1 MIEAG
6 KETIHH
12 RICPFC
18 EACCG
23 LEITVAEGRVKRIR
37 GHAADVFSGGYLCPK
52 GVALKDL
59 HEDPDRLRKPL
70 IKRDGQ
76 FVEATWDEAFAE
88 IERRLLPI
96 IASHGADSVALT
108 LGNPVVHK
116 AALLLYAP
124 RLGRALG
131 SKNVFSASTLDQ
143 MPKHLSCGLLFG
155 EFLSIPVPD
164 IERTDLLLMLGANPM
179 VSNGSLWTV
188 PNFRDKAKA
197 LRARGGKLVVVDPR
211 RTETAKVADEHV
223 FIRPSGDVFFLLGMV
238 HTLFAEKLVHLGRLA
253 ERVAG
258 VEVLERAV
266 AAFSP
271 EQVSSRCGIPTETI
285 RRLARSLAA
294 AKRAVVYGRVGTCTQ
309 EYGTL
314 CNWLVDVLNILTGHF
329 DEPGGAMFPR
339 AAALQANTMGK
350 PGSGKGVVT
359 GRRKSRVSGAP
370 EVLGEFPMS
379 CLAEEIQTPGEG
391 QVKALITVSSNPAL
405 SSPNGERLAAAME
418 QLEFMVS
425 LDIYLNETSRHADV
439 VLSGTSPLEDLHY
452 DVAFSQLS
460 YRNHARY
467 SHPVFQPEAGH
478 PFQPEAGHPEEWQV
492 LLRLIGIVQGKGAG
506 ADLGSIDDE
515 LLMNDL
521 RRTTGPHADQI
532 FKALSHRRGVERLL
546 DLGLRSG
553 PYGDQFGTKPDGLN
567 LDRVKAAEGGI
578 DLGALTPRVPE
589 VLRTPSGK
597 IELAPP
603 MLVDDLRRVASD
615 LERPAPELV
624 IIGRRQL
631 HGNNSW
637 MHNLPVL
644 AKGAAQCT
652 ALVNPADAARLGLED
667 GGRARIAHDGRTIE
681 VEVEIS
687 NEMMPGVISLPHGW
701 GHDQPGSQ
709 LNVAAA
715 NPGGN
720 LNALM
725 DENRRDPLSGNAVL
739 SGMEVEMVPVA
750 ARVFA
755 GQAR

>member
-1 MIEAG
+1 
-6 KETIHH
+6 
-12 RICPFC
+12 
-18 EACCG
+18 
-23 LEITVAEGRVKRIR
+23 
-37 GHAADVFSGGYLCPK
+37 
-52 GVALKDL
+52 
-59 HEDPDRLRKPL
+59 
-70 IKRDGQ
+70 
-76 FVEATWDEAFAE
+76 
-88 IERRLLPI
+88 
-96 IASHGADSVALT
+96 
-108 LGNPVVHK
+108 
-116 AALLLYAP
+116 
-124 RLGRALG
+124 
-131 SKNVFSASTLDQ
+131 
-143 MPKHLSCGLLFG
+143 
-155 EFLSIPVPD
+155 
-164 IERTDLLLMLGANPM
+164 M

-197 LRARGGKLVVVDPR
+197 LRARGGKLIVVDPR
-211 RTETAKVADEHV
+211 RTETAKVADEHI

-238 HTLFAEKLVHLGRLA
+238 HTLFAEKLVRLGRLA
-253 ERVAG
+253 EHVAG
-258 VEVLERAV
+258 VESLDRAV
-266 AAFSP
+266 AAFPP
-271 EQVSSRCGIPTETI
+271 EEVSGRSGVPAETI
-285 RRLARSLAA
+285 RRLARSVAA

-329 DEPGGAMFPR
+329 DEPGGAMFPK
-339 AAALQANTMGK
+339 AAALQTNTIGK
-350 PGSGKGVVT
+350 PGFGKGIVT

-439 VLSGTSPLEDLHY
+439 VLPGTSPLEDSHY
-452 DVAFSQLS
+452 DVAFAQLS

-467 SHPVFQPEAGH
+467 SHPV
-478 PFQPEAGHPEEWQV
+478 FQPEAGHPEEWQV

-506 ADLGSIDDE
+506 ADIGSIDDE

-521 RRTTGPHADQI
+521 RRAMGPHAEEI
-532 FKALSHRRGVERLL
+532 FKALSQRRGVERLL
-546 DLGLRSG
+546 DLGLRTG
-553 PYGDQFGTKPDGLN
+553 PYGDQFGAKPDGLN
-567 LDRVKAAEGGI
+567 LDKVKAAEGGI
-578 DLGALTPRVPE
+578 DLGALAPRVPE

-597 IELAPP
+597 IELSPA
-603 MLVDDLRRVASD
+603 MLIDDLKRVASD
-615 LERPAPELV
+615 LGRPAPELV

-667 GGRARIAHDGRTIE
+667 GGRARIVHDGRMIE

-687 NEMMPGVISLPHGW
+687 DEMMPGVISLPHGW

-709 LNVAAA
+709 LTVAAA

-739 SGMEVEMVPVA
+739 SGMEVEMTPVA

>member
-1 MIEAG
+1 
-6 KETIHH
+6 
-12 RICPFC
+12 
-18 EACCG
+18 
-23 LEITVAEGRVKRIR
+23 
-37 GHAADVFSGGYLCPK
+37 
-52 GVALKDL
+52 
-59 HEDPDRLRKPL
+59 
-70 IKRDGQ
+70 
-76 FVEATWDEAFAE
+76 
-88 IERRLLPI
+88 
-96 IASHGADSVALT
+96 
-108 LGNPVVHK
+108 
-116 AALLLYAP
+116 
-124 RLGRALG
+124 
-131 SKNVFSASTLDQ
+131 
-143 MPKHLSCGLLFG
+143 
-155 EFLSIPVPD
+155 
-164 IERTDLLLMLGANPM
+164 
-179 VSNGSLWTV
+179 
-188 PNFRDKAKA
+188 
-197 LRARGGKLVVVDPR
+197 
-211 RTETAKVADEHV
+211 
-223 FIRPSGDVFFLLGMV
+223 LGMV
-238 HTLFAEKLVHLGRLA
+238 HTLFAEKLVRLDRLA
-253 ERVAG
+253 DHVAG
-258 VEVLERAV
+258 VEAMERAV
-266 AAFSP
+266 AAFAP
-271 EQVSSRCGIPTETI
+271 EKVSGRCGIPAEAI
-285 RRLARSLAA
+285 RRLALSLAA

-339 AAALQANTMGK
+339 AAAFQANTFPVNAGGK
-350 PGSGKGVVT
+350 PGSGKGIVT

-405 SSPNGERLAAAME
+405 SSPNGGRLAAAME

-425 LDIYLNETSRHADV
+425 LDIYLNETTRHADV
-439 VLSGTSPLEDLHY
+439 VLPGTSPLEDSHY

-467 SHPVFQPEAGH
+467 SHPVFPPEN
-478 PFQPEAGHPEEWQV
+478 GHPEEWQV
-492 LLRLIGIVQGKGAG
+492 LLRLIGIIHGKGAA
-506 ADLGSIDDE
+506 ADIGSIDDE
-515 LLMNDL
+515 LLMDDL
-521 RRTTGPHADQI
+521 RRTAGPHADQI

-546 DLGLRSG
+546 DLGLRMG
-553 PYGDQFGTKPDGLN
+553 PYGDQFGAKPDGLN
-567 LDRVKAAEGGI
+567 LDKVKAAEGGI
-578 DLGALTPRVPE
+578 DLGALESRVPE

-597 IELAPP
+597 IELSPP
-603 MLVDDLRRVASD
+603 MLMDDLKRVAAD

-624 IIGRRQL
+624 IVGRRQL

-652 ALVNPADAARLGLED
+652 ALVNPADAARLGIED

-687 NEMMPGVISLPHGW
+687 DEMMPGVISLPHGW

-709 LNVAAA
+709 LNVAAV

-739 SGMEVEMVPVA
+739 SGVEVEMTPVA
-750 ARVFA
+750 APVFA

>member
-1 MIEAG
+1 MIEAE

-37 GHAADVFSGGYLCPK
+37 GHAADVFSHGYLCPK

-70 IKRDGQ
+70 IKRDGR
-76 FVEATWDEAFAE
+76 FEEATWDQAFAE
-88 IERRLLPI
+88 IERRLPPI
-96 IASHGADSVALT
+96 IAKHGADSVALT
-108 LGNPVVHK
+108 LGNPIVHK
-116 AALLLYAP
+116 LALLLYAP

-143 MPKHLSCGLLFG
+143 MPKHLSCGLMFG
-155 EFLSIPVPD
+155 DFLSIPVPD
-164 IERTDLLLMLGANPM
+164 IERTDFLLMLGANPM

-197 LRARGGKLVVVDPR
+197 LRARGGRLVVVDPR
-211 RTETAKVADEHV
+211 RTETANVADEHI
-223 FIRPSGDVFFLLGMV
+223 FIRPGGDVFLLLGMA
-238 HTLFAEKLVHLGRLA
+238 HTLFAEKLIRLGRLA
-253 ERVAG
+253 EHVAG
-258 VEVLERAV
+258 VEVLESAV
-266 AAFSP
+266 AGFAP
-271 EQVSSRCGIPTETI
+271 EQVSARCGISAETI
-285 RRLARSLAA
+285 RTLACTLSA
-294 AKRAVVYGRVGTCTQ
+294 AKHAVVYGRVGTCTQ

-314 CNWLVDVLNILTGHF
+314 CSWLVDVLNILTGHF
-329 DEPGGAMFPR
+329 DEPGGAMFPK
-339 AAALQANTMGK
+339 AAALQGTSMGTE
-350 PGSGKGVVT
+350 GTGKGVVT

-391 QVKALITVSSNPAL
+391 QVKALITIASNPAL
-405 SSPNGERLAAAME
+405 SSPNGERLAAAMD

-425 LDIYLNETSRHADV
+425 MDIYVNETSRHADV
-439 VLSGTSPLEDLHY
+439 ILPGTSPLEDSHY

-467 SHPVFQPEAGH
+467 SNPIFPQAENR
-478 PFQPEAGHPEEWQV
+478 PEEWQV
-492 LLRLIGIVQGKGAG
+492 LLRLIGIIQGKGAS
-506 ADLGSIDDE
+506 ADINQIDDE
-515 LLMNDL
+515 LLMDDL
-521 RRTTGPHADQI
+521 RRTAGPFADMI
-532 FKALSHRRGVERLL
+532 FKAGSQRRGAERLL
-546 DLGLRSG
+546 DLGLRAG
-553 PYGDQFGTKPDGLN
+553 PYGDQFGMKPDGVN
-567 LDRVKAAEGGI
+567 LDKVEAAEGGI
-578 DLGALTPRVPE
+578 DLEALEPRVPD

-597 IELAPP
+597 IELAPT
-603 MLVDDLRRVASD
+603 MLIDDLK
-615 LERPAPELV
+615 RPATDLGRSIPELV
-624 IIGRRQL
+624 IVGRRQL

-644 AKGAAQCT
+644 AKGAARSN
-652 ALVNPADAARLGLED
+652 ALVNPQDAAPRGLEH

-681 VEVEIS
+681 AEVETTD
-687 NEMMPGVISLPHGW
+687 EMMPGVVSLPHGW
-701 GHDQPGSQ
+701 GHDQPGAQ
-709 LNVAAA
+709 LEVAAA
-715 NPGGN
+715 NPGAN

-739 SGMEVEMVPVA
+739 SGMEVEMTPVA
-750 ARVFA
+750 ARVLA

>member
-18 EACCG
+18 EACCD

-70 IKRDGQ
+70 IKRGGR
-76 FVEATWDEAFAE
+76 FVEATWDEAFEE
-88 IERRLLPI
+88 IERRLPPI

-143 MPKHLSCGLLFG
+143 MPKHLSCGLMFG
-155 EFLSIPVPD
+155 EFLSISVPD
-164 IERTDLLLMLGANPM
+164 IERTDFLLMLGANPM

-197 LRARGGKLVVVDPR
+197 LRARGGKLIVVDPR
-211 RTETAKVADEHV
+211 RTETAKVADEHI
-223 FIRPSGDVFFLLGMV
+223 FIRPSGDVFFLLGMA
-238 HTLFAEKLVHLGRLA
+238 HALFAEKLVRLNRLA
-253 ERVAG
+253 DHVAG
-258 VEVLERAV
+258 VEAMERAV
-266 AAFSP
+266 AAFPP
-271 EQVSSRCGIPTETI
+271 EKVSSRCGIPAETI
-285 RRLARSLAA
+285 RGLARSLAA
-294 AKRAVVYGRVGTCTQ
+294 ARRAVVYGRVGTCTQ

-314 CNWLVDVLNILTGHF
+314 CSWLIDVLNILTGHF

-339 AAALQANTMGK
+339 AAALQANGMGK

-370 EVLGEFPMS
+370 EVMGEFPMS
-379 CLAEEIQTPGEG
+379 CLAEEIQTSGEG

-405 SSPNGERLAAAME
+405 SSPNGERLAAAMD

-439 VLSGTSPLEDLHY
+439 VLPGTSPLEDAHY

-467 SHPVFQPEAGH
+467 SHPVFQPETGR
-478 PFQPEAGHPEEWQV
+478 PEEWQV
-492 LLRLIGIVQGKGAG
+492 LLRLIGIIQGKGA
-506 ADLGSIDDE
+506 AVDIDRIDDE
-515 LLMNDL
+515 LLMDDL
-521 RRTTGPHADQI
+521 RRTTGPHADEI
-532 FKALSHRRGVERLL
+532 FKALSQRRGVERLL

-553 PYGDQFGTKPDGLN
+553 PYGDQFGAKPDGLN
-567 LDRVKAAEGGI
+567 LDKVKAAEGGI
-578 DLGALTPRVPE
+578 DLGALNPRVPE

-597 IELAPP
+597 IELAPA
-603 MLVDDLRRVASD
+603 MLVDDLNRVATD

-652 ALVNPADAARLGLED
+652 ALVNPTDAARLGIED

-687 NEMMPGVISLPHGW
+687 DEMMPGVVSLPHGW

-739 SGMEVEMVPVA
+739 SGVEIEMTPVA
-750 ARVFA
+750 ARVLA